1 MTRAVIPTPAAVALV
16 ALGGAAGSALRET
29 VALALP
35 GAPLPATLAVNV
47 LGALGLA
54 VLLEALAGAGAR
66 GYGGRRGAARLLL
79 GTGFCGGF
87 TTYSAVAVQAAEL
100 LRGGDTVTAVAYA
113 VVTLLLGA
121 VATLGGIWLG
131 GRLGAG
137 PGRAHAGPGRGAGA

>member
-1 MTRAVIPTPAAVALV
+1 MTRVVIPTPAAVALV

-66 GYGGRRGAARLLL
+66 GYEGRRGAARLLL

-87 TTYSAVAVQAAEL
+87 TTYSAVAVQGAEL

>member
-66 GYGGRRGAARLLL
+66 GYEGRRGAARLLL

-87 TTYSAVAVQAAEL
+87 TTYSAVAVQGAEL
-100 LRGGDTVTAVAYA
+100 LRDGDTVTAVAYA